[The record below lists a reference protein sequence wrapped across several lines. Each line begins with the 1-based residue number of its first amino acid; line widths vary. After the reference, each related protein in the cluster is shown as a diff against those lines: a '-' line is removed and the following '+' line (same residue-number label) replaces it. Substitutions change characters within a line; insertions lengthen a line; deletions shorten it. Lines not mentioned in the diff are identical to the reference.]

1 MNSYGHSTWFT
12 GSQIRGLA
20 SFFWLSCS
28 VDKSQISAFTVDAE
42 SFNSPSVILIG
53 DKHMWEYHVRR
64 NDQTQTWL
72 RLHFIADTKPN
83 TTDKYIGHYFIEF
96 HDNVNGRSYVIIT
109 YSLYNC
115 NHKCKIFE
123 KRIHVK
129 PRSHPLKRKV
139 FDMMIFFLQL
149 SVSYTRGMPDDQF
162 AFYADNELQGGF
174 TLPAMRGNVRL
185 GHTFM
190 LMPGQTNV
198 AAIYR
203 ASDQIENESWS
214 SCCNVSCELSKYR
227 FRWSYWP
234 GKALSQIIGP
244 EISLTETIKSNHV
257 PEVIAESLVWVNA
270 HNWVRGYQ
278 ANSCPGH
285 LVTYQPVL
293 GQTGQDQICHGLGQA
308 YNLLDKVCVFVP
320 WITLLL

>member
-1 MNSYGHSTWFT
+1 MLTCLCCIQILCLSPLSSISDDPPILCRVAWGCQRASTIPENVSRWTATVIQHDSLDPDKGF
-12 GSQIRGLA
+12 GIIFR
-20 SFFWLSCS
+20 LSCS
-28 VDKSQISAFTVDAE
+28 VDKSQISAFTEAAE
-42 SFNSPSVILIG
+42 SFNSPSVVLIG
-53 DKHMWEYHVRR
+53 DKHMWDYHVRR

-123 KRIHVK
+123 KRIQVK
-129 PRSHPLKRKV
+129 PRNHPLKRKV
-139 FDMMIFFLQL
+139 FDMMILILQL

-214 SCCNVSCELSKYR
+214 LKFLLQC
-227 FRWSYWP
+227 
-234 GKALSQIIGP
+234 
-244 EISLTETIKSNHV
+244 
-257 PEVIAESLVWVNA
+257 
-270 HNWVRGYQ
+270 
-278 ANSCPGH
+278 
-285 LVTYQPVL
+285 VL
-293 GQTGQDQICHGLGQA
+293 RIV
-308 YNLLDKVCVFVP
+308 K
-320 WITLLL
+320 I